1 MNKREYAK
9 TNLDW
14 LAAKAEE
21 EGVMALPEGI
31 YYKVLSSGNNDGKH
45 PTPRSIVTVHYTG
58 RTINGKK
65 FDSSRGGSPIA
76 FRLSDLIKGW
86 IVAMQQMCVGDKWEV
101 YIPANKNSIANDPE
115 SPFVTSGIRIGTPAI
130 TTRGFKEED
139 MPKVAELI
147 KLAAVDFENKADY
160 IRSEVNKL
168 CEKYPLFD

>member
-31 YYKVLSSGNNDGKH
+31 YYKVLSSGNNDCKH

-65 FDSSRGGSPIA
+65 HSA
-76 FRLSDLIKGW
+76 
-86 IVAMQQMCVGDKWEV
+86 
-101 YIPANKNSIANDPE
+101 
-115 SPFVTSGIRIGTPAI
+115 
-130 TTRGFKEED
+130 
-139 MPKVAELI
+139 
-147 KLAAVDFENKADY
+147 
-160 IRSEVNKL
+160 
-168 CEKYPLFD
+168 

>member
-31 YYKVLSSGNNDGKH
+31 YYKVLGSGNNDGKH
-45 PTPRSIVTVHYTG
+45 PTPRSIVTAHYTG

-86 IVAMQQMCVGDKWEV
+86 IVAMQQRQTNTNALNV
-101 YIPANKNSIANDPE
+101 
-115 SPFVTSGIRIGTPAI
+115 F
-130 TTRGFKEED
+130 
-139 MPKVAELI
+139 
-147 KLAAVDFENKADY
+147 
-160 IRSEVNKL
+160 
-168 CEKYPLFD
+168 